1 VNVTETEAIHKEIYV
16 DASPETAFRVFT
28 EQIEAWWPLQTYGIF
43 LEDRGTVLF
52 EDRDP
57 WVLVEKAKD
66 GREAVWGEVLEY
78 EFSSRLRMTW
88 HPGRTHD
95 EMPTEIELTFT
106 ADGDGTTVV
115 LEHRGWEKCVGDRLA
130 ARSGY
135 DPGWDTV
142 LAEYT
147 TAAGKE
153 MT

>member
-1 VNVTETEAIHKEIYV
+1 MSVTATETLRKEIYV

-28 EQIEAWWPLQTYGIF
+28 EQIEAWWPLHKYGIF
-43 LEDRGTVLF
+43 LEERDTVAF

-66 GREAVWGEVLEY
+66 GRETIWGEVLDY

-88 HPGRTHD
+88 HPGRSFE
-95 EMPTEIELTFT
+95 EMPTEIELTFA

-115 LEHRGWEKCVGDRLA
+115 LEHRGWENCVGDRRE

-135 DPGWDTV
+135 DRGWDEV
-142 LAEYT
+142 LDVYK
-147 TAAGKE
+147 AAV
-153 MT
+153 